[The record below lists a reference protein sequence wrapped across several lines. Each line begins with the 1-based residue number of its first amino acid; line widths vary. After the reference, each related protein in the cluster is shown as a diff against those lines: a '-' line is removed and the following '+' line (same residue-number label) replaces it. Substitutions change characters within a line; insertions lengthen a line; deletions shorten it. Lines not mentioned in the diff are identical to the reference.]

1 MSLTLNQGATTTV
14 GAALAEGLARAGVKI
29 AFTVPGESVL
39 GLLDGLA
46 SNRIRVVAT
55 RHEGAAAFMAAAVGQ
70 LTGRPA
76 LCIGNRGPGACNL
89 AIGLHAARADSA
101 PLIAIVGGV
110 RRDVEGREAFQ
121 ELDAVHALGSI
132 VKWSAE
138 LKNAADALPLLE
150 RAVAMAT
157 TGRPGPVLIA
167 VPSDVLDEEVAV
179 GGEVHAAAGS
189 AAIQGEPDPTLVR
202 KVLHMLTDSRRPLIL
217 AGAGV
222 LRARS
227 TDALVRF
234 AQSIRVPVV
243 SSWRRGD
250 LFPNDNPLYLG
261 MTGPGAPASVRG
273 RLEEADAVLVLGCR
287 LGEMTT
293 YGYRIPGP
301 STRWAQ
307 VDIDPRGAASQ
318 HRPEIVLAA
327 DVAAFL
333 RVAQRLLAH
342 AALEAASLDERTVAN
357 ALDREAYEAASVVDA
372 APWEGPGVH
381 PGRVVSTLARVLP
394 PEAMLTTDAGDF
406 GTWAARGYRFR
417 RPGTFLGSSAGPMGY
432 GLPAAI
438 GASLARP
445 GRSAVAL
452 AGDGGF
458 AMTMAELETA
468 VRERAHV
475 IAIVFDNGRYGT
487 IWRHQEQR
495 GAAAGLGT
503 RLGPVDFAAAAE
515 AFGALGLSV
524 ESDEEFEPAL
534 RQALEAGR
542 PALLHLALDPR
553 WTTPDG
559 SPADYERGLDIEA
572 VKVALVN
579 EAVAEIEAVGA
590 LEAEVEG
597 IEAVEALVAEVE
609 AVEALEAA
617 VEAVEALEAAIEAAE
632 EAEASVEAVDASETV
647 DAVEVDPGE
656 KESEAPATEPA

>member
-1 MSLTLNQGATTTV
+1 
-14 GAALAEGLARAGVKI
+14 
-29 AFTVPGESVL
+29 
-39 GLLDGLA
+39 
-46 SNRIRVVAT
+46 
-55 RHEGAAAFMAAAVGQ
+55 
-70 LTGRPA
+70 
-76 LCIGNRGPGACNL
+76 
-89 AIGLHAARADSA
+89 
-101 PLIAIVGGV
+101 
-110 RRDVEGREAFQ
+110 
-121 ELDAVHALGSI
+121 
-132 VKWSAE
+132 
-138 LKNAADALPLLE
+138 
-150 RAVAMAT
+150 
-157 TGRPGPVLIA
+157 
-167 VPSDVLDEEVAV
+167 
-179 GGEVHAAAGS
+179 
-189 AAIQGEPDPTLVR
+189 
-202 KVLHMLTDSRRPLIL
+202 
-217 AGAGV
+217 
-222 LRARS
+222 
-227 TDALVRF
+227 
-234 AQSIRVPVV
+234 
-243 SSWRRGD
+243 
-250 LFPNDNPLYLG
+250 
-261 MTGPGAPASVRG
+261 
-273 RLEEADAVLVLGCR
+273 
-287 LGEMTT
+287 
-293 YGYRIPGP
+293 
-301 STRWAQ
+301 
-307 VDIDPRGAASQ
+307 
-318 HRPEIVLAA
+318 
-327 DVAAFL
+327 
-333 RVAQRLLAH
+333 
-342 AALEAASLDERTVAN
+342 
-357 ALDREAYEAASVVDA
+357 
-372 APWEGPGVH
+372 VH

-394 PEAMLTTDAGDF
+394 PEAILATDAGDF

-503 RLGPVDFAAAAE
+503 KLGPVDFAAAAE

-524 ESDEEFEPAL
+524 GSDEEFEPAL

-572 VKVALVN
+572 VKVALVS

-632 EAEASVEAVDASETV
+632 EAEASVESGDASETV